1 MDDPVVFDQLVKE
14 LNNQERRALL
24 VRIQSSVPVYSQP
37 LNPEEER
44 LAVFVLEDEL
54 ADLNLFDRIFL
65 FFKSLFAHKD
75 RATLLS
81 EHYLKRRTLEI
92 ERNYPGLIH
101 GSASRFQAGMYEE
114 LRALKGHARILH
126 GPLQEVLG
134 DSRREFIAFL
144 ARGEFKDFQ
153 ERLNEE
159 TNPQVLW
166 ENSNLDEEK
175 QVRALMLQRFDE
187 LIETIP
193 ESSIRELARDARAF
207 FSLYAFSL
215 HPFEAL
221 LSPFRGKDDLSVDFA
236 DLNKPLKELA
246 ETLEPVRFPPS
257 AQALFDLFL
266 FLHQERLDERDFDLE
281 DRLMIDMS
289 GVHSAL
295 EGIRKFHERVPLPTI
310 LRLVTQDPEYY
321 PSARRSIPD
330 WFSFYRDFWRQW
342 VHRRYL
348 DFYHSRR
355 REALLSES
363 LEFLSVKSLPGL
375 INYRA
380 DKFGRNTSVRH
391 EFSLC
396 FIKCFLKH
404 IFAPLSR
411 ALKLIYLNAEFYKE
425 ENRHAYTD
433 AFLLLAEADKKIE
446 ELEST
451 LGPQGELRAAIQ
463 GVKAQALG
471 ERLRQKRILDI
482 LARAD
487 GQARALV
494 DALIEQI
501 ENLKALLYGIL
512 KGQPGDRYDTLV
524 NLNKIGGRENSDLRK
539 AWTNALEKTDRG
551 AVLLRQIR
559 ELEINQYA

>member
-1 MDDPVVFDQLVKE
+1 MDVPVVFDQLVKE

-44 LAVFVLEDEL
+44 LAVFVPEDEL

-75 RATLLS
+75 RATLLR

-144 ARGEFKDFQ
+144 VRGEFKDFQ

-175 QVRALMLQRFDE
+175 QVRSLMLQRFDE

-207 FSLYAFSL
+207 LCLYSLSRHTVETQL
-215 HPFEAL
+215 CTL
-221 LSPFRGKDDLSVDFA
+221 RGKDDQCAAFA

-246 ETLEPVRFPPS
+246 EILEPVRFPPS
-257 AQALFDLFL
+257 ARALFDLFL
-266 FLHQERLDERDFDLE
+266 FLHQERLGERDFDLE

-295 EGIRKFHERVPLPTI
+295 EGIRKFHERVPLHTI

-380 DKFGRNTSVRH
+380 DKFGRNTPVRH

-463 GVKAQALG
+463 GVKGQALG

>member
-37 LNPEEER
+37 LNPEKER
-44 LAVFVLEDEL
+44 LSVFVPEDEL

-75 RATLLS
+75 RATLLR

-114 LRALKGHARILH
+114 LRALEGHARILH
-126 GPLQEVLG
+126 GPLQKVLG

-144 ARGEFKDFQ
+144 ARVEFKDFQ

-221 LSPFRGKDDLSVDFA
+221 LSPFRGKDDLSADFA
-236 DLNKPLKELA
+236 DLNKPLKELE

-257 AQALFDLFL
+257 ARALFDLFL
-266 FLHQERLDERDFDLE
+266 FLHQERLGERDFDLE

-295 EGIRKFHERVPLPTI
+295 EGIRKFHERVPLHTI

-321 PSARRSIPD
+321 PSAHRPIPD

-380 DKFGRNTSVRH
+380 DKFGRNTPVRH

-463 GVKAQALG
+463 GVKGQALG

-487 GQARALV
+487 GQARVLV